1 MRSFV
6 TIISMILLFTAS
18 ASGQEAGDRARG
30 LFRVEVQSQLDS
42 IRNVVGSD
50 QLIRR
55 HWGPEGFVGIEGVIT
70 PMMDLETED
79 GTIIAKAVLID
90 PEYYGQ
96 GWGEDGNPLKKN
108 PAMGLGLLVLPG
120 VAYKLF
126 EVMVGVTTCATL
138 GTLLPGDTEWNECT
152 GGTSWGK
159 SMGLGALGG
168 GLVLTVAILGEGS
181 SWQPW

>member
-30 LFRVEVQSQLDS
+30 LFRVEVQSRYDS

-79 GTIIAKAVLID
+79 GRQNRSRILARD
-90 PEYYGQ
+90 
-96 GWGEDGNPLKKN
+96 GEKMETLLKKI
-108 PAMGLGLLVLPG
+108 LLASITWCCL
-120 VAYKLF
+120 
-126 EVMVGVTTCATL
+126 
-138 GTLLPGDTEWNECT
+138 
-152 GGTSWGK
+152 
-159 SMGLGALGG
+159 
-168 GLVLTVAILGEGS
+168 
-181 SWQPW
+181 